1 MERKYLTPRDKSL
14 MKPRGD
20 VSLSAFGFLFSE
32 MVQYNQNRVS
42 STSDLEKK
50 LEESGYGVGV
60 RVVELIGVREKITK
74 RETRVVGMLQYITQT
89 IWRQIFGKPA
99 DNLEKHPSDEDSYMI
114 YERTCVTNH
123 FVSVPSDMGN
133 FNCAAF
139 IAGIISGILDS
150 VRFNAKVTCCEAEH
164 DPDVTVFLIKFSQEV
179 MNRERRLG

>member
-1 MERKYLTPRDKSL
+1 MERKYPLARDKSP

-32 MVQYNQNRVS
+32 MVQYYQNRVS

-50 LEESGYGVGV
+50 LEEGGFGIGV
-60 RVVELIGVREKITK
+60 RVVELVGVRERLTK
-74 RETRVVGMLQYITQT
+74 RETRVVGMLQYITQS
-89 IWRQIFGKPA
+89 IWRHIFGKTA
-99 DNLEKHPSDEDSYMI
+99 DNLEKHPEDDDSYMI

-139 IAGIISGILDS
+139 IAGIISGIYTILIYYIDTTS
-150 VRFNAKVTCCEAEH
+150 LAEY
-164 DPDVTVFLIKFSQEV
+164 I
-179 MNRERRLG
+179 